1 MHGNASPETSPE
13 NVVTFDEDVFKF
25 EHFLRRI
32 SVQLSEVVFLC
43 STNTK
48 FRTQYIKINIRHGI
62 ANMRSNPMLNKI
74 N

>member
-13 NVVTFDEDVFKF
+13 NVVTFDEDVFEC

-48 FRTQYIKINIRHGI
+48 FRTQ
-62 ANMRSNPMLNKI
+62 
-74 N
+74 